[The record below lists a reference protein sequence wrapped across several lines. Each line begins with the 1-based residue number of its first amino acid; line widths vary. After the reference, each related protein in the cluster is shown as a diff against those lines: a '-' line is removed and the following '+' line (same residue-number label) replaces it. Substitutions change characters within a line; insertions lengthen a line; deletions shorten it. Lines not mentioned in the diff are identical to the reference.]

1 MNLKV
6 LNIEGNKSKDINV
19 SDKLTGLKVNNR
31 LLKYV
36 IDWQLNHS
44 KKRVAKTKQRNEVV
58 GSTKKIY
65 AQKGTGGARHASR
78 KAPLFVGGGVAHGP
92 KGDNYKTK
100 KINKKIRKIALAQT
114 ISKKRNN
121 NELFIFDDVKKEI
134 KKTKIFYSFLNK
146 NKIDNVLIVSDK
158 ITEKN
163 IKTILKKYD
172 IICDGTDNFD
182 TRLLIND
189 YCKKNKK
196 ILISAAISKFD
207 GHLFKFNFKKKTPC
221 FRCFMPQRPIQ
232 EMNCDVEG
240 IFPPVAGILGSL
252 QANEVLKTILDLKD
266 DLNGNMLI
274 FDSLKMNIRKSKI
287 QINPNCKNICRN

>member
-6 LNIEGNKSKDINV
+6 LNIDGNKSKDINV

-114 ISKKRNN
+114 ISKKKNN

-134 KKTKIFYSFLNK
+134 KKTKIFFTFLNK

-163 IKTILKKYD
+163 ILKSVRNLPNVKLVSELGTNVYDLVKY
-172 IICDGTDNFD
+172 
-182 TRLLIND
+182 
-189 YCKKNKK
+189 KNV
-196 ILISAAISKFD
+196 
-207 GHLFKFNFKKKTPC
+207 LFTTSS
-221 FRCFMPQRPIQ
+221 I
-232 EMNCDVEG
+232 
-240 IFPPVAGILGSL
+240 
-252 QANEVLKTILDLKD
+252 
-266 DLNGNMLI
+266 
-274 FDSLKMNIRKSKI
+274 
-287 QINPNCKNICRN
+287 KNIQDRLTNEKN

>member
-6 LNIEGNKSKDINV
+6 LNIDGNKSKDINV

-78 KAPLFVGGGVAHGP
+78 TAPLFVGGGVAHGP

-114 ISKKRNN
+114 ISKKKNN

-134 KKTKIFYSFLNK
+134 KKTKIFYTFLNK

-163 IKTILKKYD
+163 ILKSVRNLPNVKLVSELGTNVYDLVKY
-172 IICDGTDNFD
+172 
-182 TRLLIND
+182 
-189 YCKKNKK
+189 KNV
-196 ILISAAISKFD
+196 
-207 GHLFKFNFKKKTPC
+207 LFTTSS
-221 FRCFMPQRPIQ
+221 I
-232 EMNCDVEG
+232 
-240 IFPPVAGILGSL
+240 
-252 QANEVLKTILDLKD
+252 
-266 DLNGNMLI
+266 
-274 FDSLKMNIRKSKI
+274 
-287 QINPNCKNICRN
+287 KNIQDRLTNEKN

>member
-6 LNIEGNKSKDINV
+6 LNIDGNKSKDINV

-114 ISKKRNN
+114 ISKKKSN

-146 NKIDNVLIVSDK
+146 NKIDNVLIISDK

-163 IKTILKKYD
+163 IVKSVRNLPNVKLVSELGTNVYDLVKY
-172 IICDGTDNFD
+172 
-182 TRLLIND
+182 
-189 YCKKNKK
+189 KNV
-196 ILISAAISKFD
+196 
-207 GHLFKFNFKKKTPC
+207 LFTTSS
-221 FRCFMPQRPIQ
+221 I
-232 EMNCDVEG
+232 
-240 IFPPVAGILGSL
+240 
-252 QANEVLKTILDLKD
+252 
-266 DLNGNMLI
+266 
-274 FDSLKMNIRKSKI
+274 
-287 QINPNCKNICRN
+287 KNIQDRLTNEKN

>member
-6 LNIEGNKSKDINV
+6 LNIDGNKSKDINV

-114 ISKKRNN
+114 ISKKKNN
-121 NELFIFDDVKKEI
+121 NELFILDDVKKEI
-134 KKTKIFYSFLNK
+134 KKTKTFYTFLNK

-163 IKTILKKYD
+163 ILKSVRNLPNVKLVSELGTNVYDLVKY
-172 IICDGTDNFD
+172 
-182 TRLLIND
+182 
-189 YCKKNKK
+189 KNV
-196 ILISAAISKFD
+196 
-207 GHLFKFNFKKKTPC
+207 LFTTSS
-221 FRCFMPQRPIQ
+221 I
-232 EMNCDVEG
+232 
-240 IFPPVAGILGSL
+240 
-252 QANEVLKTILDLKD
+252 
-266 DLNGNMLI
+266 
-274 FDSLKMNIRKSKI
+274 
-287 QINPNCKNICRN
+287 KNIQDRLTNEKN

>member
-6 LNIEGNKSKDINV
+6 LNIDGNKSKDINV

-114 ISKKRNN
+114 ISKKKNN

-134 KKTKIFYSFLNK
+134 KKTKIFYTFLNK

-163 IKTILKKYD
+163 ILKSVRNLPNVKLVSELGTNVYDLIKY
-172 IICDGTDNFD
+172 
-182 TRLLIND
+182 
-189 YCKKNKK
+189 KNV
-196 ILISAAISKFD
+196 
-207 GHLFKFNFKKKTPC
+207 LFTTSS
-221 FRCFMPQRPIQ
+221 I
-232 EMNCDVEG
+232 
-240 IFPPVAGILGSL
+240 
-252 QANEVLKTILDLKD
+252 
-266 DLNGNMLI
+266 
-274 FDSLKMNIRKSKI
+274 
-287 QINPNCKNICRN
+287 KNIQDRLTNEKN

>member
-6 LNIEGNKSKDINV
+6 LNIDGNKSKDINV

-114 ISKKRNN
+114 ISKKKNN

-134 KKTKIFYSFLNK
+134 KKTKIFYTFLNK

-163 IKTILKKYD
+163 ILKSVRNLRNVKLVTELGTNVYDLVKY
-172 IICDGTDNFD
+172 
-182 TRLLIND
+182 
-189 YCKKNKK
+189 KNV
-196 ILISAAISKFD
+196 
-207 GHLFKFNFKKKTPC
+207 LFTTSS
-221 FRCFMPQRPIQ
+221 I
-232 EMNCDVEG
+232 
-240 IFPPVAGILGSL
+240 
-252 QANEVLKTILDLKD
+252 
-266 DLNGNMLI
+266 
-274 FDSLKMNIRKSKI
+274 
-287 QINPNCKNICRN
+287 KNIQDRLTNEKN